1 MANLHDCLQRAMDA
15 GELDKVRGAEAQTE
29 FSQLVERY
37 SQAMPIHQA
46 EATAAAHLKEATSRA
61 ARSRRHTVLAQLQT
75 MVRIKHL
82 IVTAEDPAAAVRN
95 LLEYE
100 PGSGFKGESIEKLA
114 DAMIVSV
121 DGGINDF
128 LREAGLNITGSS
140 RNKALMTDV
149 MRELH
154 LQDSGNPRAVEL
166 ADAVRKQQTRLRQ
179 MFNAHGGDIGDLA
192 DFGASHSHDAM
203 RIRKLGVRAW
213 SETVGPKLDWS
224 RIENKSTGQ
233 SFVAT
238 KGERPDAATEATF
251 LQLVFDGITTKG
263 WNVREP
269 SMTMGGKA
277 LYNQRAEHRV
287 LHFLDADNW
296 LSYNKEF
303 GTSDPFSALTGGL
316 HGMARD
322 IAMMRVLGPNP
333 KMGLEYATQVAKK
346 HAVTIGD
353 VKLEKRVGGAGVRA
367 KTMLAHFDGSVNH
380 TEWAATSAFFSG
392 TSKVLTSI
400 QLGSAALSAVTDM
413 ATISV
418 ASRAVGMNAS
428 NVLSRHVELMANSAT
443 RETAAR
449 MGYVA
454 ETLADAGS
462 TAARWTG
469 DTIAPQ
475 LAERLSGFTMR
486 ASGLSYWT
494 DMAKTAFR
502 MEFSGLLADNTGRA
516 FDQIDE
522 PLREILTAR
531 GITAADW
538 EHLRD
543 PQSLFRTD
551 GGATFLS
558 PIHWLNRTPMPKAEA
573 EGLAL
578 RLQMI
583 IEEELEL
590 AVPTASLRG
599 RSIVLGNTDPGQVGG
614 ILLRSTFKYK
624 SFGLSLMLNQV
635 ARFNAIPTPMG
646 KAKYAASISAGL
658 LLLGSVAIQLKEM
671 AKGRDP
677 RPMDDGKFWMAAMF
691 QGGGLGIFGDFFASE
706 TSRSGG
712 GIQEIIAGPV
722 AGFAGD
728 VIGPFASNFQRIIE
742 GKETMFGRDAANF
755 TRYNTPVASS
765 LWYSRLAFDRIVSDQ
780 LQRFLDPDAEAQW
793 HRQER
798 RRERE
803 YGTATYWPR
812 GELTPDRAPNLE
824 NALGANQ

>member
-15 GELDKVRGAEAQTE
+15 GELDKTRGAEAQSE
-29 FSQLVERY
+29 FSQLVEQY

-46 EATAAAHLKEATSRA
+46 EATAAAHLKEVTSRA
-61 ARSRRHTVLAQLQT
+61 ARSRRHTVLNQLQT

-82 IVTAEDPAAAVRN
+82 IVTAKDPAVAVRN
-95 LLEYE
+95 LLEHS

-114 DAMIVSV
+114 DAIIVSV

-128 LREAGLNITGSS
+128 LREAGLKMTGSS

-154 LQDSGNPRAVEL
+154 LQETGNPRAVEL

-179 MFNAHGGDIGDLA
+179 MFNAHGGDIGVLA

-203 RIRKLGVRAW
+203 RIRKLGVRSW
-213 SETVGPKLDWS
+213 SENVGPKLDWS
-224 RIENKSTGQ
+224 RIENKRTGQ
-233 SFVAT
+233 PFVAT
-238 KGERPDAATEATF
+238 KGERPDPATEAEF
-251 LQLVFDGITTKG
+251 LKIVYDGITTKG

-303 GTSDPFSALTGGL
+303 GTSDPFSALIGGL

-333 KMGLEYATQVAKK
+333 KMGLEYAAQVAKK

-353 VKLEKRVGGAGVRA
+353 TKLERRVGKKAAMA

-380 TEWAATSAFFSG
+380 TEWAARSAFFSG

-428 NVLSRHVELMANSAT
+428 NVLSRHVQLMASSAT

-454 ETLADAGS
+454 ETLADAGA

-531 GITAADW
+531 GITSADW

-543 PQSLFRTD
+543 PQALFRTD

-590 AVPTASLRG
+590 AVPTASLEAKAWALRGSDPGSPLGILG
-599 RSIVLGNTDPGQVGG
+599 RSA
-614 ILLRSTFKYK
+614 FKYK
-624 SFGLSLMLNQV
+624 AFTGTLMLNQIR
-635 ARFNAIPTPMG
+635 RFNAIPAPQN
-646 KAKYAASISAGL
+646 KFKYAASISAGL
-658 LLLGSVAIQLKEM
+658 LLLGGVAVQLKEVS
-671 AKGRDP
+671 KGRDP
-677 RPMDDGKFWMAAMF
+677 RPMDEKKFWLAAFM
-691 QGGGLGIFGDFFASE
+691 QGGGAGIFGDFFAAE

-712 GIQEIIAGPV
+712 GLAETIAGPIV
-722 AGFAGD
+722 GAASD
-728 VIGPFASNFQRIIE
+728 VIKPIASNLKRGFE
-742 GKETMFGRDAANF
+742 GKETLLGRDLANF
-755 TRYNTPVASS
+755 TRRNTPVASS
-765 LWYSRLAFDRIVSDQ
+765 LWYTRLAFDRMVSDQ
-780 LQRFLDPDAEAQW
+780 LQSFLDPEAEVQFR
-793 HRQER
+793 RQER
-798 RRERE
+798 RRQRD

-812 GELTPDRAPNLE
+812 GDFTPERTPDLT
-824 NALGANQ
+824 NALGGNR